1 MTAVLLHQLEIRLAR
16 GLHSDA
22 AAVGLREAT
31 ARVLL
36 ALKEGESIAMSEVA
50 RRVGRDPSTAT
61 RFVDRAVADGL
72 LQRTRGARDKRRR
85 VISLT
90 PEGLAARARLAE
102 IRTRRAEAL
111 TSATLSETGLGRD
124 QMEWFLEALLKG
136 LGARP

>member
-16 GLHSDA
+16 GLHADA
-22 AAVGLREAT
+22 AEAGLREAT

-36 ALKEGESIAMSEVA
+36 ALREGDSVPMQEVA

-72 LQRTRGARDKRRR
+72 LERTRGARDKRRR
-85 VISLT
+85 VVALT

-102 IRTRRAEAL
+102 IRTERAEEL
-111 TSATLSETGLGRD
+111 TSATLAETGLGLD
-124 QMEWFLEALLKG
+124 QMEWFLQALLKG
-136 LGARP
+136 LAPEP